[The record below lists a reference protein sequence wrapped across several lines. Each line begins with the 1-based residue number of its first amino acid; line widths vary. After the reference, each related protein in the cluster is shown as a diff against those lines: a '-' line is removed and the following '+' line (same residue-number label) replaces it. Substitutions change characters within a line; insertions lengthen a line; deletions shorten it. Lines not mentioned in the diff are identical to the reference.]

1 MPWKLQDPGVTLSY
15 VKTDTLTNGKAD
27 VLQLSG
33 VE

>member
-15 VKTDTLTNGKAD
+15 VKQIPANGKAAD
-27 VLQLSG
+27 VLQLTL

>member
-15 VKTDTLTNGKAD
+15 VKTDTYKKAAD
-27 VLQLSG
+27 VLQLTL